1 MFELCRFVLVFSA
14 GVGRTG
20 AFIALDYLL
29 DQAKA
34 EGQVDIYGLTRLMR
48 KNRGNMIQTVVS
60 GFCSVYYASF
70 VSAYLRGLQS
80 LFSQGQLCWLL
91 KVQQTTRTRNL
102 IYLNRFSA
110 TCACSSSF
118 AAGRLQTLV
127 GRIWLADR
135 TLEIPGLSDN
145 MVDWCYRMSDIC
157 IISGANR
164 TNISVHFDSVCQLM
178 SWIWTELWNVCTRI
192 KFYVFLH

>member
-1 MFELCRFVLVFSA
+1 MPGKMFEWCHFVLVFSA

-48 KNRGNMIQTVVS
+48 KNRGNMIQTAVS
-60 GFCSVYYASF
+60 GFCSV
-70 VSAYLRGLQS
+70 YLRGLQS
-80 LFSQGQLCWLL
+80 LFSQGQLWWLL
-91 KVQQTTRTRNL
+91 KVRQATRTRNL

-110 TCACSSSF
+110 ICTCSLIF

-127 GRIWLADR
+127 GRIWLAGR
-135 TLEIPGLSDN
+135 TLEIRGLSDK

-164 TNISVHFDSVCQLM
+164 TNMSVHFDSFCQLM
-178 SWIWTELWNVCTRI
+178 SWIWTELWNLCARI
-192 KFYVFLH
+192 KCYMFLH